1 MKMQDAAT
9 APVQSRP
16 FVVNARML
24 LGLAAPMM
32 LVYLTTPLLGIAD
45 TAVVGR
51 LGDAALVGG
60 LAVGSVIIDL
70 IFVTFNFQ
78 RSGTTGLTAQALGA
92 ADEVEKQA
100 ILFRALALAALA
112 GAAIIAVAPLAMA
125 VALYFM
131 APGEAVAAAARDYF
145 NIRILSAPLVLAN
158 YAILGWLIG
167 LGRSGLALALQVWLN
182 GLNIVL
188 SVALG
193 LWLGYGLPG
202 VAWATVIAEVMA
214 ALAGLAI
221 CRPMLPAAWRPAR
234 IRIFDAVALRRL
246 VSLNGDIMV
255 RSFALLFA
263 FAFFTAQGSRFGE
276 VTLAANAVLM
286 QFFILGGYFLD
297 GLATAAEQVVGRA
310 IGARHRAALV
320 DGIRLSTLINFA
332 LALALSAI
340 LYGFGNLLVALLT
353 TIESVRAE
361 AADYLPLAALTPL
374 TGVLA
379 FQMDGVFIGATW
391 SRDMSRMMVA
401 SLAIFVAAWWL
412 MREPL
417 GNTGL
422 WLALHAFLVARG
434 LLLAAMLR
442 PRIARVFA

>member
-1 MKMQDAAT
+1 
-9 APVQSRP
+9 
-16 FVVNARML
+16 ML
-24 LGLAAPMM
+24 LALALPMT
-32 LVYLTTPLLGIAD
+32 LAYLTTPLLGIAD

-51 LGDAALVGG
+51 MGDAALVGG
-60 LAVGSVIIDL
+60 LAVGGIIIDL

-92 ADEVEKQA
+92 GDRTEKQA
-100 ILFRALALAALA
+100 ILFRALALAAGA
-112 GAAIIAVAPLAMA
+112 GVAIILLAPVLVW

-131 APGEAVAAAARDYF
+131 APGADVAAAAGKYF
-145 NIRILSAPLVLAN
+145 NIRILSAPFALAN

-188 SVALG
+188 SILLG
-193 LWLGYGLPG
+193 LTLGYGLEG
-202 VAWATVIAEVMA
+202 VAWATVAAEVA
-214 ALAGLAI
+214 AFVAGIAF
-221 CRPMLPAAWRPAR
+221 CRPMLPAEFRPPRAR
-234 IRIFDAVALRRL
+234 VLNPVALKRL

-255 RSFALLFA
+255 RSFALLLA
-263 FAFFTAQGSRFGE
+263 FAYFTAQGSRFGE

-310 IGARHRAALV
+310 IGARYREGLIE
-320 DGIRLSTLINFA
+320 GIRLSTLINFA
-332 LALALSAI
+332 LAIAI
-340 LYGFGNLLVALLT
+340 SMVLLVGGNGFVALLT
-353 TIESVRAE
+353 TIEEVRAE
-361 AADYLPLAALTPL
+361 AAIYLWFAALTPL

-379 FQMDGVFIGATW
+379 FQMDGIFIGATW

-401 SLAIFVAAWWL
+401 SLLIYVGAWWL
-412 MREPL
+412 LREPL

-422 WLALHAFLVARG
+422 WLALHAFLIARG
-434 LLLAAMLR
+434 ILLAAMLR
-442 PRIARVFA
+442 PRIRGVFA